1 MFGYSYGLVK
11 SSSWYMTQE
20 NKFRSKG
27 ENELFDDH
35 WSSINAFKAKENIC
49 GLMVTSYRS
58 YFFEREGE
66 ETWEDN
72 TFLFVNDEILFK
84 MR

>member
-1 MFGYSYGLVK
+1 MLLK
-11 SSSWYMTQE
+11 Q
-20 NKFRSKG
+20 KK
-27 ENELFDDH
+27 
-35 WSSINAFKAKENIC
+35 IC

>member
-1 MFGYSYGLVK
+1 
-11 SSSWYMTQE
+11 
-20 NKFRSKG
+20 
-27 ENELFDDH
+27 
-35 WSSINAFKAKENIC
+35 
-49 GLMVTSYRS
+49 MVTSYRS